1 MTITFN
7 GPDIE
12 TTDSGFLVNI
22 EDWSASL
29 ARYRGDVCF
38 NNNQSQ
44 RNTLLIVK
52 AMIGQCGA
60 AADRKV
66 LCEKVGRE
74 DCRLTGEPAQRRLLR
89 NARGSGA
96 PVATSPDAVCGA
108 DSVPL
113 RIRRVWLN
121 ETSGSV

>member
-52 AMIGQCGA
+52 RCSA
-60 AADRKV
+60 RKQGG
-66 LCEKVGRE
+66 KIAG
-74 DCRLTGEPAQRRLLR
+74 
-89 NARGSGA
+89 
-96 PVATSPDAVCGA
+96 
-108 DSVPL
+108 
-113 RIRRVWLN
+113 
-121 ETSGSV
+121 